1 VRPSPRILTGLAA
14 MLLVATGAFA
24 AVAAPRDPSASAT
37 SLPAGAVFV
46 PMSPSRI
53 IDTRTGTGGTVGPV
67 TNGQTFSVVIAGQTD
82 GTVTVP
88 SDAVAAVIN
97 VTYAEATGPGFI
109 TVYPAGITRPE
120 ASNLNKV
127 GPGPVP
133 NLVTVKL
140 GALGA
145 VNVYNN
151 QSSTQIIGDLA
162 GYYVVDPSAVGATGP
177 TGATGLTG
185 ASGAS
190 GDTGPTG
197 ATGPAGPS
205 GPTGTAG
212 VPGVTGATGASGGT
226 GPTGAT
232 GPAGPSGPTGTAGV
246 PGVTG
251 PTGATGL
258 LGQLILVST
267 TVNLPPFS
275 VGSAITDCP
284 PGTTAISGGYDLP
297 TGGNSGTTILRNG
310 VNGTGTSVEWMVAV
324 INNTT
329 VTAPVTAYGFCAATT
344 IDDRR

>member
-1 VRPSPRILTGLAA
+1 MRPSPRILTGLAA
-14 MLLVATGAFA
+14 MLLVATGVSA
-24 AVAAPRDPSASAT
+24 AVAAPSDPSASAT

-53 IDTRTGTGGTVGPV
+53 IDTRTGLGGTVGPV

-109 TVYPAGITRPE
+109 TVYPAGIARPE

-145 VNVYNN
+145 VNIFNN
-151 QSSTQIIGDLA
+151 QSSTHIIGDLA
-162 GYYVVDPSAVGATGP
+162 GYYVVDPGSAGATGP
-177 TGATGLTG
+177 T
-185 ASGAS
+185 
-190 GDTGPTG
+190 
-197 ATGPAGPS
+197 
-205 GPTGTAG
+205 
-212 VPGVTGATGASGGT
+212 GVTGATGATGPTGPNGATGPVGPS

-232 GPAGPSGPTGTAGV
+232 GVAGIA
-246 PGVTG
+246 G

-258 LGQLILVST
+258 LGQVILVKT

-275 VGSAITDCP
+275 SGSAITDCP
-284 PGTTAISGGYDLP
+284 PGTTAISGGYDVP
-297 TGGNSGTTILRNG
+297 TAGNLGTDIVRNG
-310 VNGTGTSVEWMVAV
+310 VNGNGTSVEWMVVV
-324 INNTT
+324 INDTS
-329 VTAPVTAYGFCAATT
+329 VTAPVTAYAFCAPVT
-344 IDDRR
+344 IDDQRT